1 MVGLTNAN
9 GEASMKLR
17 TATLALAGALTAL
30 AMPATGMAATG
41 QVTEFPLPTAGAQPF
56 AITAGPDGNVW
67 FTEGGSQKVGR
78 ITPAGVIKEFPV
90 TGAVTPRDIT
100 IGPDNNLWMTDQG
113 ANKVFKIVPNG
124 DGDPTITPGTATL
137 TTPRGIAS
145 IDGELW
151 IANAGGTV

>member
-1 MVGLTNAN
+1 
-9 GEASMKLR
+9 
-17 TATLALAGALTAL
+17 
-30 AMPATGMAATG
+30 MPATGMAATG